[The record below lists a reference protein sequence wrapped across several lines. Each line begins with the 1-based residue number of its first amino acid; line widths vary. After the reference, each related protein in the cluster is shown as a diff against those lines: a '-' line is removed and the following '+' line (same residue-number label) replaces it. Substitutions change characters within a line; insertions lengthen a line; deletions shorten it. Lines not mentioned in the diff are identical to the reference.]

1 MQISDAAIR
10 GEQKQTKKTKKKTK
24 NRKKT
29 KKKKRQ
35 RPENRPKKN
44 TKTRKQTKNRQK
56 TALFRANKHLES
68 LSYHIVVSY
77 NERIAPLCTRS
88 TALGRGGVC
97 HEMQPVTLKPFL
109 SPS

>member
-1 MQISDAAIR
+1 MGILNLRNPFQHQR
-10 GEQKQTKKTKKKTK
+10 QRKKVETGEKDRKRTKKDKDQKTDQKK
-24 NRKKT
+24 
-29 KKKKRQ
+29 
-35 RPENRPKKN
+35 

-68 LSYHIVVSY
+68 LSYQIVVSY
-77 NERIAPLCTRS
+77 NERITPLCTRS